1 MRPTGCTLCKAVTLS
16 NVHTNT
22 YNTRPYTPSS
32 SLNLGGGSRMGAL
45 LWDSPGLPSW
55 PQAAISS
62 SPRLS
67 RMVHTRPACRQSG
80 EEVWG

>member
-1 MRPTGCTLCKAVTLS
+1 
-16 NVHTNT
+16 
-22 YNTRPYTPSS
+22 
-32 SLNLGGGSRMGAL
+32 MGAL

-80 EEVWG
+80 EGGEEVSEVRR